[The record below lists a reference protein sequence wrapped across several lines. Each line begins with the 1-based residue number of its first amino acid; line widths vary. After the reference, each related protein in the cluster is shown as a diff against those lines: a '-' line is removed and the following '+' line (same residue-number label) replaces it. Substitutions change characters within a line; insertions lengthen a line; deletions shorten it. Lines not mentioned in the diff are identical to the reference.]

1 MSDRKVLNLVLLLSV
16 LVFGVV
22 VILYNLP
29 RAEAIPS
36 FVKYLPT
43 LNAVLNGTCFV
54 LLLLSYR
61 AIRNRQIK
69 LHKTLNLTAF
79 ALSALFLV
87 SYILFHSFGIETRYP
102 ADAPLRPIYLFIL
115 VTHILTA
122 AIVLPLVLLS
132 FYHGLRGNVP
142 SHRKVVRFSFP
153 IWLYVTLTGVVVY
166 LMISPY
172 YSF

>member
-1 MSDRKVLNLVLLLSV
+1 MSDKKVLNLVLVLSV
-16 LVFGVV
+16 VVFGVV
-22 VILYNLP
+22 VVLYNLP
-29 RAEAIPS
+29 RAETVPS

-54 LLLLSYR
+54 LLVLSFR
-61 AIRNRQIK
+61 AIRNRHVN
-69 LHKTLNLTAF
+69 LHKRLNLTAF

-102 ADAPLRPIYLFIL
+102 ADAPLRPVYLFIL
-115 VTHILTA
+115 VTHIITA

-132 FYHGLRGNVP
+132 FYHGLKGNVP
-142 SHRKVVRFSFP
+142 THRKVARFSFP
-153 IWLYVTLTGVVVY
+153 IWLYVTLTGVIVY

>member
-16 LVFGVV
+16 VVFGVV

-29 RAEAIPS
+29 RAESIPS

-43 LNAVLNGTCFV
+43 LNAVLNGTCFI

-61 AIRNRQIK
+61 AIRSRQIK
-69 LHKTLNLTAF
+69 LHKRLNLMAF